1 MGFTTAEETVNPDA
15 DVGRRMVVGRAVVI
29 EKGVEVLAQLGGDD
43 VLVELL
49 LEHCLVGLVD
59 FDDTV
64 DGAVD
69 VLLEHVLYL
78 HGG

>member
-1 MGFTTAEETVNPDA
+1 MGFTTAEETGDPDA
-15 DVGRRMVVGRAVVI
+15 DVGRRTVVGGAVVI
-29 EKGVEVLAQLGGDD
+29 KKGVEVLAQLGGDD

-49 LEHCLVGLVD
+49 LKHCLVGLVD

-78 HGG
+78 HG

>member
-1 MGFTTAEETVNPDA
+1 MGFTTAEEAGDPDA
-15 DVGRRMVVGRAVVI
+15 DVGRRTVVGGAVVI
-29 EKGVEVLAQLGGDD
+29 KKGVEVLAQLGGDD
-43 VLVELL
+43 VFVELL

>member
-1 MGFTTAEETVNPDA
+1 M
-15 DVGRRMVVGRAVVI
+15 
-29 EKGVEVLAQLGGDD
+29 LAQLGGDD